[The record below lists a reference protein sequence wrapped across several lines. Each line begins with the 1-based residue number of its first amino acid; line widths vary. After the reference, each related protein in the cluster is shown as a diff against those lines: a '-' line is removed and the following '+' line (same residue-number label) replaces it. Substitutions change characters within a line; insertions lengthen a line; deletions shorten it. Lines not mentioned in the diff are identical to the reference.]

1 MFNSFLLSYVIQNFY
16 NVNQSLVLNQKLYL
30 IWINRNSPLILT
42 FINKNWML
50 LINNLNFLNNSKA
63 LYQLTRF
70 FFNSGLSMLFKTL
83 LTKWKPFLTTNYTKS
98 LQYWIF
104 SLNLSLLE
112 NRIVNYNLIN
122 IEDNL
127 FYNQYFTNIT
137 ISNISLH
144 NKYYRS
150 VMIKFISMLTLPWQ
164 LWNRNYNISFKF
176 LLLTKNFHLIRYYN
190 AYFFKTY
197 NF

>member
-1 MFNSFLLSYVIQNFY
+1 MFLLSYVIQNFY

-42 FINKNWML
+42 FINKNWIL
-50 LINNLNFLNNSKA
+50 LINNLSCLSNSVS

-70 FFNSGLSMLFKTL
+70 FFNTGFYMLFKTL

-98 LQYWIF
+98 LQYWVFKLNI
-104 SLNLSLLE
+104 SLISKQVINS
-112 NRIVNYNLIN
+112 NLIN
-122 IEDNL
+122 VEDVL
-127 FYNQYFTNIT
+127 LHNQYFISIP

-144 NKYYRS
+144 NKYYRI
-150 VMIKFISMLTLPWQ
+150 VMIKFINMLILPWQ

-176 LLLTKNFHLIRYYN
+176 LLLTKNFNLIRYYN
-190 AYFFKTY
+190 TYFFKIY

>member
-1 MFNSFLLSYVIQNFY
+1 MFLLSYVIQNFY

-42 FINKNWML
+42 FINKNWIL
-50 LINNLNFLNNSKA
+50 LINNLSCLNNSRS

-70 FFNSGLSMLFKTL
+70 FFNTGFYMLFKTL

-98 LQYWIF
+98 LQYWVFKLNI
-104 SLNLSLLE
+104 SLISKQVINS
-112 NRIVNYNLIN
+112 NLIN
-122 IEDNL
+122 VENVL
-127 FYNQYFTNIT
+127 LHNQYFTSIV

-144 NKYYRS
+144 NKYYRI
-150 VMIKFISMLTLPWQ
+150 VMLKFINMLILPWQ

-176 LLLTKNFHLIRYYN
+176 LLLTKNFNLIRYYN
-190 AYFFKTY
+190 TYFFKIY

>member
-1 MFNSFLLSYVIQNFY
+1 LSYVIQNFY

-30 IWINRNSPLILT
+30 IWISRNSPLILT
-42 FINKNWML
+42 FINKNWTL
-50 LINNLNFLNNSKA
+50 LINNLSYANTSIS

-70 FFNSGLSMLFKTL
+70 FFNVGLYTLFKTL

-104 SLNLSLLE
+104 KLNISLLE
-112 NRIVNYNLIN
+112 KQRVNSNLIK

-127 FYNQYFTNIT
+127 LYNQCFTSIT
-137 ISNISLH
+137 ISNISIH

-150 VMIKFISMLTLPWQ
+150 VILKFINLLTLPWQ

-176 LLLTKNFHLIRYYN
+176 LLITKNFHLIRYYN
-190 AYFFKTY
+190 SYFFKTY

>member
-1 MFNSFLLSYVIQNFY
+1 MFLLSYVIQNFY

-42 FINKNWML
+42 FINKNWIL
-50 LINNLNFLNNSKA
+50 LINNLSCLNNSRS

-70 FFNSGLSMLFKTL
+70 FFNTGFYMLFKTL

-98 LQYWIF
+98 LQYWVFKLNI
-104 SLNLSLLE
+104 SLISKQVINS
-112 NRIVNYNLIN
+112 NLIN
-122 IEDNL
+122 VENVL
-127 FYNQYFTNIT
+127 LHNQYFTSIV

-144 NKYYRS
+144 NKYYRI
-150 VMIKFISMLTLPWQ
+150 VMIKFINMLILPWQ

-176 LLLTKNFHLIRYYN
+176 LLLTKNFNLIRYYN
-190 AYFFKTY
+190 TYFFKIY

>member
-1 MFNSFLLSYVIQNFY
+1 MLLSYVIQNFY

-30 IWINRNSPLILT
+30 IWISRNSPLILT
-42 FINKNWML
+42 FIHKNWML
-50 LINNLNFLNNSKA
+50 LLNNLSCFNNSTL

-70 FFNSGLSMLFKTL
+70 FFNTGLLMLFKTL

-98 LQYWIF
+98 LHYWIF
-104 SLNLSLLE
+104 TLNISLLE
-112 NRIVNYNLIN
+112 KQVVSSNLIN
-122 IEDNL
+122 IENQL
-127 FYNQYFTNIT
+127 LYNQYFTTIT

-150 VMIKFISMLTLPWQ
+150 VMIKFINMLTLSWQ
-164 LWNRNYNISFKF
+164 VWNRNYNISFKF

>member
-1 MFNSFLLSYVIQNFY
+1 LSYVIQNFY

-42 FINKNWML
+42 FINKNWIL
-50 LINNLNFLNNSKA
+50 LINNLSCLNNSRS

-70 FFNSGLSMLFKTL
+70 FFNTGFYMLFKTL

-98 LQYWIF
+98 LQYWVFKLNI
-104 SLNLSLLE
+104 SLISKQVINS
-112 NRIVNYNLIN
+112 NLIN
-122 IEDNL
+122 VENVL
-127 FYNQYFTNIT
+127 LHNQYFTSIV

-144 NKYYRS
+144 NKYYRI
-150 VMIKFISMLTLPWQ
+150 VMLKFINMLILPWQ

-176 LLLTKNFHLIRYYN
+176 LLLTKNFNLIRYYN
-190 AYFFKTY
+190 TYFFKIY

>member
-1 MFNSFLLSYVIQNFY
+1 M
-16 NVNQSLVLNQKLYL
+16 
-30 IWINRNSPLILT
+30 
-42 FINKNWML
+42 
-50 LINNLNFLNNSKA
+50 INNLSYANTSIS

-70 FFNSGLSMLFKTL
+70 FFNVGLYTLFKTL

-104 SLNLSLLE
+104 KLNISLLE
-112 NRIVNYNLIN
+112 KQRVNSNLIK

-127 FYNQYFTNIT
+127 LYNQCFTSIT
-137 ISNISLH
+137 ISNISIH

-150 VMIKFISMLTLPWQ
+150 VILKFINLLTLPWQ

-176 LLLTKNFHLIRYYN
+176 LLITKNFHLIRYYN
-190 AYFFKTY
+190 SYFFKTY

>member
-1 MFNSFLLSYVIQNFY
+1 VFLLSYVIQNFY

-42 FINKNWML
+42 FINKNWIL
-50 LINNLNFLNNSKA
+50 LINNLSCLNNSRS

-70 FFNSGLSMLFKTL
+70 FFNTGFYMLFKTL

-98 LQYWIF
+98 LQYWVFKLNI
-104 SLNLSLLE
+104 SLISKQVINS
-112 NRIVNYNLIN
+112 NLIN
-122 IEDNL
+122 VENVL
-127 FYNQYFTNIT
+127 LHNQYFTSIV

-144 NKYYRS
+144 NKYYRI
-150 VMIKFISMLTLPWQ
+150 VMIKFINMLILPWQ

-176 LLLTKNFHLIRYYN
+176 LLLTKNFNLIRYYN
-190 AYFFKTY
+190 TYFFKIY

>member
-1 MFNSFLLSYVIQNFY
+1 MFLLSYVIQNFY

-42 FINKNWML
+42 FINKNWIL
-50 LINNLNFLNNSKA
+50 LINNLSCLNNSRS

-70 FFNSGLSMLFKTL
+70 FFNTGFYMLFKTL

-98 LQYWIF
+98 LQYWVFKLNI
-104 SLNLSLLE
+104 SLISKQVINS
-112 NRIVNYNLIN
+112 NLIN
-122 IEDNL
+122 VENL
-127 FYNQYFTNIT
+127 LLHNQYFTSIV

-144 NKYYRS
+144 NKYYRI
-150 VMIKFISMLTLPWQ
+150 VMLKFINMLILPWQ

-176 LLLTKNFHLIRYYN
+176 LLLTKNFNLIRYYN
-190 AYFFKTY
+190 TYFFKIY

>member
-1 MFNSFLLSYVIQNFY
+1 MFLLSYVIQNFY

-42 FINKNWML
+42 FINKNWIL
-50 LINNLNFLNNSKA
+50 LINNLSCLNNSRS

-70 FFNSGLSMLFKTL
+70 FFNTGFYMLFKTL

-98 LQYWIF
+98 LQYWVFKLNI
-104 SLNLSLLE
+104 SLISKQVINS
-112 NRIVNYNLIN
+112 NLIN
-122 IEDNL
+122 VESVL
-127 FYNQYFTNIT
+127 LHNQYFTSIV

-144 NKYYRS
+144 NKYYRI
-150 VMIKFISMLTLPWQ
+150 VMLKFINMLILPWQ

-176 LLLTKNFHLIRYYN
+176 LLLTKNFNLIRYYN
-190 AYFFKTY
+190 TYFFKIY

>member
-1 MFNSFLLSYVIQNFY
+1 MSYVIQNFY

-30 IWINRNSPLILT
+30 IWISRNSPLILT
-42 FINKNWML
+42 FINKNWTL
-50 LINNLNFLNNSKA
+50 LINNLSYANTSIS

-70 FFNSGLSMLFKTL
+70 FFNVGLYTLFKTL

-104 SLNLSLLE
+104 KLNISLLE
-112 NRIVNYNLIN
+112 KQRVNSNLIK

-127 FYNQYFTNIT
+127 LYNQCFTSIT
-137 ISNISLH
+137 ISNISIH

-150 VMIKFISMLTLPWQ
+150 VILKFINLLTLPWQ

-176 LLLTKNFHLIRYYN
+176 LLITKNFHLIRYYN
-190 AYFFKTY
+190 SYFFKTY

>member
-1 MFNSFLLSYVIQNFY
+1 MFLLSYVIQNFY

-42 FINKNWML
+42 FINKNWIL
-50 LINNLNFLNNSKA
+50 LINNLSCLNNSRS

-70 FFNSGLSMLFKTL
+70 FFNTGFYMLFKTL

-98 LQYWIF
+98 LQYWVFKLNI
-104 SLNLSLLE
+104 SLISKQVINS
-112 NRIVNYNLIN
+112 NLIN
-122 IEDNL
+122 VENVL
-127 FYNQYFTNIT
+127 LHNQYFTPIV

-144 NKYYRS
+144 NKYYRI
-150 VMIKFISMLTLPWQ
+150 VMIKFINMLILPWQ

-176 LLLTKNFHLIRYYN
+176 LLLTKNFNLIRYYN
-190 AYFFKTY
+190 TYFFKIY